1 MNENKDPYQLLK
13 YLKLNNVDKK
23 RGKLKIFFGY
33 AAGVGKTYAMLE
45 AAQEMKK
52 EGYDV
57 VAGYVEPHQR
67 QETNAL
73 LLGLEI
79 IPALV
84 VNNRGVNT
92 LEFDLDT
99 ALDRK
104 PKIILVDE
112 LAHTNAEGLRHK
124 KRYQDIEELLDHGID
139 VYTTINVQ
147 HIESL
152 NDKVSSITH
161 VIVNER
167 IPDKVFDQADQVEV
181 IDIEVD
187 ELIERLKKGKIYK
200 IEKVET
206 ALNHF
211 FDRDNLIALRE
222 IALRR
227 TADRINQNVDNR
239 INYLSGEHILVC
251 ISASPSNAKVIRS
264 AARMANA
271 FHAKLT
277 ALYVEGSNIMEE
289 DEKAKEMLR
298 NNFRLA
304 QSFNAEIA
312 IVNGTDLPTQIIEYA
327 KVSGVSKII
336 VGRTKRKSNVFG
348 YKLGFIDQLI
358 SLAPELEIY
367 VIPDAENNV
376 MKQKVRFQ
384 FHSKYIFYMCSL
396 LFICTTMALF
406 LNRISNNPVSVVL
419 CYVAGSVLL
428 ASRTHEKTYAVIYSI
443 LCVLLFNF
451 FFIEPLY
458 LFKINEKSYLLTFIL
473 LMSVSMLIYKSTS
486 LNLER
491 AKKAAKDAYLAN
503 SLLNMSRILQDNEDR
518 FIDPT
523 VTFFTQIFKMPV
535 AFYEKKSAEVILH
548 TDEKESF
555 RFDSREDA
563 VIKWVLNNKKR
574 AGKTTDTLPAAKALY
589 IPVANQHKIFGC
601 LAIVGNK
608 QQLDELNDIVLLAML
623 NQFTLKLANDNK

>member
-1 MNENKDPYQLLK
+1 MRGNKDPYQLLK
-13 YLKLNNVDKK
+13 ELRLNDKDEK
-23 RGKLKIFFGY
+23 KGKLKIFFGY

-45 AAQEMKK
+45 AAHEMKK

-57 VAGYVEPHQR
+57 VVGYVEPHQR
-67 QETNAL
+67 LETNAL
-73 LLGLEI
+73 LAGLEI

-92 LEFDLDT
+92 LEFDLDA

-104 PKIILVDE
+104 PDILIVDE
-112 LAHTNAEGLRHK
+112 LAHTNGEGLRHR
-124 KRYQDIEELLDHGID
+124 KRYKDVEELLDHGID

-167 IPDKVFDQADQVEV
+167 IPDKIFDNANQVEL

-187 ELIERLKKGKIYK
+187 ELIERLKKGKIYQK
-200 IEKVET
+200 EKVET

-211 FDRDNLIALRE
+211 FDRENLIALRE

-227 TADRINQNVDNR
+227 TADRINLNIDSR

-251 ISASPSNAKVIRS
+251 ISASPSNAKVIRA

-277 ALYVEGSNIMEE
+277 ALFVEGSSLMDE
-289 DEKAKEMLR
+289 DEKVKETLR
-298 NNFRLA
+298 HNFRLA

-312 IVNGTDLPTQIIEYA
+312 IVNGNDLPTQIIEFA

-336 VGRTKRKSNVFG
+336 IGRTKRKSNVFG
-348 YKLGFIDQLI
+348 YKLGVIDQLI

-367 VIPDAENNV
+367 VIPDAENNS
-376 MKQKVRFQ
+376 KKEKPRFQ
-384 FHSKYIFYMCSL
+384 FYSKDILYMCIL
-396 LFICTTMALF
+396 LFGCTMIALV
-406 LNRISNNPVSVVL
+406 LNRISHNPVSVVL
-419 CYVAGSVLL
+419 CYVTGSVLL
-428 ASRTHEKTYAVIYSI
+428 ATRTREKTYAVIYSI
-443 LCVLLFNF
+443 LCVFLFNF

-458 LFKINEKSYLLTFIL
+458 VFKIYEKSYLLTFIL

-486 LNLER
+486 LNIER
-491 AKKAAKDAYLAN
+491 AKKAAKDAYFAN
-503 SLLNMSRILQDNEDR
+503 SLLNLSRILQDSEEDYLDQT
-518 FIDPT
+518 IH
-523 VTFFTQIFKMPV
+523 FFTQTFKMSM
-535 AFYEKKSAEVILH
+535 AFYEKKDDNVILH
-548 TDEKESF
+548 TIEQDMFKF
-555 RFDSREDA
+555 NTREEA

-574 AGKTTDTLPAAKALY
+574 AGKSTDTLPAAKALY
-589 IPVANQHKIFGC
+589 IPIANQQKIFGC
-601 LAIVGNK
+601 LAIIGDK
-608 QQLDELNDIVLLAML
+608 EELDELNDAVLLAML
-623 NQFTLKLANDNK
+623 NQLTLKLANEKR